1 VPDKETAALME
12 LFYKQLKK
20 GKRNAVALA
29 DAKRE
34 FIQKYPLKNHPYFWA
49 GFVLNGA
56 NDAVYPVN
64 YGFAFFMAVG
74 LLTILFLWYYRK
86 LI

>member
-1 VPDKETAALME
+1 MHRESWTITHCARLLASCET
-12 LFYKQLKK
+12 
-20 GKRNAVALA
+20 
-29 DAKRE
+29 
-34 FIQKYPLKNHPYFWA
+34 YPLKNHPYFWA

-56 NDAVYPVN
+56 NHAVYPVN